1 MPRLGRP
8 MASPFAGGSNHPP
21 DGLIT
26 RQNSRKSPKNHLT
39 GRGFEILARMPNHPK
54 TNPSAPLSDS
64 LFTRFFAPLDAAI
77 RGASGGRNCPVL
89 GDRPWLIAGIL
100 RAIEPVASGRDFLQR
115 FPFLFPES
123 PRDAEISR
131 GHYFESLK
139 SERRLRHVAHTAQ
152 RLADAMA
159 DPAHD
164 PLASLPGL
172 EDFDVYAGDGHWHE
186 HATHDPRKP
195 RAVRDE
201 SGAATGATAESHF
214 AVGHLY
220 GLNLRTSALVHLTA
234 GDEVARRKE
243 HDMRALKRLEIET
256 LRQGARKGRKVLW
269 IWDKAGI
276 DFRQWHRWK
285 QGSGIYFLS
294 RLKENMKLPEE
305 AAEQPWDREDP
316 INAGVER
323 DALAGSAC
331 GTMLRWVRYR
341 DPISGRVFD
350 FVTNVFD
357 VPPGVIAQFYRM
369 RWDIEKVFD
378 DVKNKQSEKKAWAT
392 SAVAKSM
399 QAQLICLAHNLM
411 RLCERWLEAEAGI
424 VNVPER
430 RRRDKRVAE
439 LGAALAKQGLRL
451 PDPWLRTLRF
461 TQIAVKL
468 MRWLRVYLFQKT
480 CLEAALAALRHAYAS
495 L

>member
-1 MPRLGRP
+1 MI
-8 MASPFAGGSNHPP
+8 F
-21 DGLIT
+21 
-26 RQNSRKSPKNHLT
+26 
-39 GRGFEILARMPNHPK
+39 
-54 TNPSAPLSDS
+54 
-64 LFTRFFAPLDAAI
+64 
-77 RGASGGRNCPVL
+77 
-89 GDRPWLIAGIL
+89 
-100 RAIEPVASGRDFLQR
+100 
-115 FPFLFPES
+115 
-123 PRDAEISR
+123 
-131 GHYFESLK
+131 
-139 SERRLRHVAHTAQ
+139 
-152 RLADAMA
+152 
-159 DPAHD
+159 
-164 PLASLPGL
+164 
-172 EDFDVYAGDGHWHE
+172 AGDGHWHE

-195 RAVRDE
+195 RSVRDE
-201 SGAATGATAESHF
+201 SGATTGAAESHF

-220 GLNLRTSALVHLTA
+220 GLNLRTGALVHLTV

-294 RLKENMKLPEE
+294 RLKENMTLPEQ
-305 AAEQPWDREDP
+305 AAEQLWDRSDP

-323 DALAGSAC
+323 DALGGSAC

-341 DPISGRVFD
+341 DPISGKVFD
-350 FVTNVFD
+350 FVTNVLE
-357 VPPGVIAQFYRM
+357 VPPGVIAQIYRM

-392 SAVAKSM
+392 SAIAKTM

-424 VNVPER
+424 VNVSERER
-430 RRRDKRVAE
+430 RGQRVAE
-439 LGAALAKQGLRL
+439 LEKALAKQGHRL
-451 PDPWLRTLRF
+451 PEPWLLTLRF

-468 MRWLRVYLFQKT
+468 MRWLRVYLYEKT
-480 CLEAALAALRHAYAS
+480 CLATALAALRRAYAS